1 MMHLEL
7 LEIGRMEGG
16 RPDYSSQRGARRKT
30 NQKKTRDGKKEKRRI
45 YILM

>member
-7 LEIGRMEGG
+7 LEIGRMEEG
-16 RPDYSSQRGARRKT
+16 RPGYSSQRGARRKV
-30 NQKKTRDGKKEKRRI
+30 NQKKTKDGKKGKRRI